1 MIKDHIEEVRNDLK
15 SKRDALLIGHQ
26 NLKKDSDDWNKGI
39 ILISLFGGLM
49 ESIKMRLKLDGA
61 GFALLPIIFSAITAA
76 MSALIRFRNFSQR
89 METYLQSSSLLTNT
103 LLKARNHNTLDEEL
117 RVEYNQALEKVETAL
132 YPNERKA
139 FFKQSHK
146 NLIEIMAQEQKFYDK
161 IDKVNNH
168 EEIIIDND
176 DSSLSS
182 DEKLDNTPART
193 NPINKDVLAS
203 LEEDDRENL

>member
-26 NLKKDSDDWNKGI
+26 NLKKDSDDWNKAI
-39 ILISLFGGLM
+39 IIISLVGGLM
-49 ESIKMRLKLDGA
+49 ESIKMRLELTGA

-76 MSALIRFRNFSQR
+76 MSALIRFRNFNQR

-103 LLKARNHNTLDEEL
+103 LLKARNHNEIDEDL

-132 YPNERKA
+132 YPSERKV
-139 FFKQSHK
+139 FLRQSHK
-146 NLIEIMAQEQKFYDK
+146 NLIEIMTQEQKFYDK

-168 EEIIIDND
+168 QPIDD
-176 DSSLSS
+176 ISLSS
-182 DEKLDNTPART
+182 EEKLDTTPART
-193 NPINKDVLAS
+193 NPLNKDALEII
-203 LEEDDRENL
+203 EEDISENL

>member
-39 ILISLFGGLM
+39 IIISLFGGLM
-49 ESIKMRLKLDGA
+49 ESIKMRLELDGA

-76 MSALIRFRNFSQR
+76 MSALIRFRNFNQR
-89 METYLQSSSLLTNT
+89 METYLQSASLLTNT
-103 LLKARNHNTLDEEL
+103 LLKARNHDSLDEDL
-117 RVEYNQALEKVETAL
+117 KIEYNQALEKIETAL
-132 YPNERKA
+132 YPNERKIFLRQA
-139 FFKQSHK
+139 HR
-146 NLIEIMAQEQKFYDK
+146 NLIEIMSQEQKFYDK

-168 EEIIIDND
+168 EIIIDSD